1 MSARA
6 AYPHFQTITTRW
18 KDNDQYGH
26 VNNIDYYSFFDTVIN
41 AYLIRTGGFD
51 PVGGELLGFCAESHC
66 RFLQSLSFPENV
78 DAGLRVS
85 KLGRSS
91 VRYEIGLFAE
101 GRNEPAAE
109 GWFVHVFVGR
119 ADRKPC
125 ELPQALRAAL
135 SRLLVIESASPPTMQ
150 A

>member
-101 GRNEPAAE
+101 GCDEPAAE

>member
-1 MSARA
+1 MNARA

-41 AYLIRTGGFD
+41 AYLIRVGRFD
-51 PVGGELLGFCAESHC
+51 PVGGDVLGFCAESHC
-66 RFLQSLSFPENV
+66 RFLQSLSFPDNV
-78 DAGLRVS
+78 EAGLRVS

-91 VRYEIGLFAE
+91 VHYEIGLFAE
-101 GRNEPAAE
+101 GHHEPAAE

-119 ADRKPC
+119 ADRKSR
-125 ELPQALRAAL
+125 ELPRALRAAL
-135 SRLLVIESASPPTMQ
+135 SRLLVIDPTLHTTLQ